1 MSLPAFPDSV
11 PLTAFRLPRNSK
23 RYRYSACAIVCH
35 TATSIY
41 GNLICDAL
49 FLTLSVVSSQAP
61 FPYFVR
67 VFALRFRTSSLDAV
81 LGQFQGVVEGI
92 VLIGP
97 LFWVLFSK
105 LLFNGVTLGLSC
117 LVCSLSHLNGRIV
130 LKCFVIFTCFSMSTN
145 NKVLNSGTPEGTT
158 ASTSLPEDAWDLL
171 GLGAVD
177 GMNDRELHIKNG
189 QVCLLTGGDY
199 MSAKRRYALEN
210 REAHRAQWRQQA
222 EQRLAKARRMD
233 EKASFHV

>member
-81 LGQFQGVVEGI
+81 LGQFQGEYTHRCTFLLLLVVRMHGT
-92 VLIGP
+92 P
-97 LFWVLFSK
+97 PFS
-105 LLFNGVTLGLSC
+105 NRMGLSSLTSGLHQLGHIRAAL
-117 LVCSLSHLNGRIV
+117 LVESAGDPSLWGGGCSPPGHCKRIR
-130 LKCFVIFTCFSMSTN
+130 
-145 NKVLNSGTPEGTT
+145 TT
-158 ASTSLPEDAWDLL
+158 
-171 GLGAVD
+171 V
-177 GMNDRELHIKNG
+177 H
-189 QVCLLTGGDY
+189 
-199 MSAKRRYALEN
+199 
-210 REAHRAQWRQQA
+210 
-222 EQRLAKARRMD
+222 
-233 EKASFHV
+233 F